1 MAEGKITI
9 TILDGGGGSGEKKA
23 REKKEKTPA
32 ELMISSLKKISHP
45 LKSLGSSAEESILQ
59 ALGGGGGAVAAVGWG
74 GMILKDTISMAGYF
88 ARLELNRYF
97 TLKEDYMG
105 QNTLTA
111 LQAYSGTAKSML
123 SSIGSSALQGAI
135 FGKGFG
141 PVGVAIG
148 AVGGAV
154 LGGAV
159 SGVKARTE
167 TEQKIEQVNMQMNAT
182 NMQTQFSATRAGLV
196 NGSRGT
202 EY

>member
-9 TILDGGGGSGEKKA
+9 TILGGDGDGEKKQA
-23 REKKEKTPA
+23 LEKPQKTPA
-32 ELMISSLKKISHP
+32 QQMLDKVKALAHP
-45 LKSLGSSAEESILQ
+45 LRTAHENFDKRVQE
-59 ALGGGGGAVAAVGWG
+59 ALGGGIGATMAVAG
-74 GMILKDTISMAGYF
+74 GTKLVTEALGLVGYF
-88 ARLELNRYF
+88 AKLELNRYF

-123 SSIGSSALQGAI
+123 SSIGSDAIAGAMV
-135 FGKGFG
+135 GSYFG
-141 PVGVAIG
+141 PAGTV
-148 AVGGAV
+148 VGGV
-154 LGGAV
+154 LGAAFGGAV